1 MSKYDGN
8 YFHFES
14 TPGEKSETCYHF
26 ESVFLR
32 NVAAAGRGIYI
43 PLVPPE
49 ARAAFHFA
57 LASFMKT
64 AAKLCSCLRSFWLP
78 FSVGKGV
85 LSGKATPPLYPPR
98 GTKGITH

>member
-1 MSKYDGN
+1 MNNCELLRDIVKY
-8 YFHFES
+8 FVLMIWKFFRRIIR
-14 TPGEKSETCYHF
+14 TVLAIVKVYHF

-57 LASFMKT
+57 LAFFMKT
-64 AAKLCSCLRSFWLP
+64 AAKLCSSLRIF
-78 FSVGKGV
+78 
-85 LSGKATPPLYPPR
+85 
-98 GTKGITH
+98 